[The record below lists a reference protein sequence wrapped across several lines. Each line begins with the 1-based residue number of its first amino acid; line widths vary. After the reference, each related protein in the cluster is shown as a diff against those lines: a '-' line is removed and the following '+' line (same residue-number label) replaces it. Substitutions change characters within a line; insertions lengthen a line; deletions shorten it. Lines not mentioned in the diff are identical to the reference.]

1 MASAPAAPV
10 LIASTSPRR
19 RQVLGQLRIPSG
31 AVVRPYEET
40 EDDPV
45 AHALGKDRSLLAEA
59 DGRPVRGC
67 GTEISAAVASTHRPR
82 NQPSRSQNS
91 AVPVPWNISAPPS
104 GAPSSSC
111 ARKFH
116 GIIAARRVSC
126 LCPDA
131 TDLDKEPM

>member
-67 GTEISAAVASTHRPR
+67 GTEIFCGGRVYTSASESTIPLAEFGR
-82 NQPSRSQNS
+82 
-91 AVPVPWNISAPPS
+91 
-104 GAPSSSC
+104 SSSMEYLRT
-111 ARKFH
+111 A
-116 GIIAARRVSC
+116 
-126 LCPDA
+126 
-131 TDLDKEPM
+131 